1 MDMDGM
7 DPPAADGEHDVGKPT
22 DGFAVESLWRACER
36 LVPPP
41 GPDPLPGRTLG
52 GVRLVRVIAEG
63 GMGRVYEAEQE
74 NPRRRVAVKVMR
86 PGLLSP
92 ESICRFVRETRL
104 LGGLRHP
111 WICQV
116 FAAGTFDFAN
126 AELPYFVMELI
137 PDAKPLNDY
146 VRDENLPVP
155 LILDLF
161 RQVCDAVS
169 HAHRQG
175 VVHRDLKPSNVL
187 VDCHGHPKLIDFGI
201 ARGNDGIGLASA
213 ATDAGRIL
221 GTLQYASPE
230 QVAGQPHDV
239 DPRMDVYSL
248 GVMLYELLAGKPPY
262 DIRRASLLESVR
274 IIHGTRPRRLRT
286 INRAVPR
293 RIEAIVATCL
303 GKDPRQ
309 RFATAVELAAALGGG
324 RISPARGPLP
334 GPRTAVTIGAVAAG
348 LALPVA
354 LAALAWS
361 TWSAGRGTE
370 PAAETTRIVTAAGPS
385 DAAGGAID
393 LDRDNIFRPRLPRA
407 GSPSGTESIVI
418 GRMKDGTRHVPDA
431 PTVMPS
437 VVNSIGIEM
446 RRLPGGTFVMGDAAG
461 EADEIPRSVTISR
474 PFWLGVHEVTNH
486 QWNRLMRDGTPAPE
500 GLADTPVADITWTD
514 AQEFCRRMSAL
525 PQERAAER
533 LYRLPTEA
541 EWEYACRAG
550 TATRY
555 SFGDDLAGIR
565 KHAWFGDNS
574 GRSMISVID
583 LWTPDRDA
591 YARLLAANGCRP
603 HAVGSLPPN
612 PWGFYDMHGNVWEWC
627 SDWYAAY
634 GSSVSDPSGPQS
646 GTQRVYRGGSW
657 FNGPHDLRSS
667 RRFSGLPGLSRPMV
681 GMRVAM
687 DSVDDPAALDVVGA
701 PAEAAVTEES
711 TYVSTGAPPAAE

>member
-1 MDMDGM
+1 MVMDGM
-7 DPPAADGEHDVGKPT
+7 DPPAADGEHDVGGPT
-22 DGFAVESLWRACER
+22 DGFAVESLWKACER

-52 GVRLVRVIAEG
+52 GARLVRVIAEG
-63 GMGRVYEAEQE
+63 GMGRVYGAEQE
-74 NPRRRVAVKVMR
+74 NPRRPVAVKVMR

-92 ESICRFVRETRL
+92 ESIRRFVRETRL

-116 FAAGTFDFAN
+116 FAAGTFDFAG

-155 LILDLF
+155 RILDLF
-161 RQVCDAVS
+161 RQVCDAVG

-201 ARGNDGIGLASA
+201 ARGDDGGGLASA
-213 ATDAGRIL
+213 VTDAGRIL

-230 QVAGQPHDV
+230 QAAGQPHDV

-248 GVMLYELLAGKPPY
+248 GVMLYELLAGRLPY

-274 IIHGTRPRRLRT
+274 IIHGARPRPLRT
-286 INRAVPR
+286 INRAVPK

-303 GKDPRQ
+303 AKDPRQ
-309 RFATAVELAAALGGG
+309 RFATASELADALGGG
-324 RISPARGPLP
+324 RVSPARGPMP
-334 GPRTAVTIGAVAAG
+334 GPRAAVTIGAVAAG
-348 LALPVA
+348 LALAVA
-354 LAALAWS
+354 LAVSAWS
-361 TWSAGRGTE
+361 TWSAGRGTAPVAATE
-370 PAAETTRIVTAAGPS
+370 PESTRIATATGPS
-385 DAAGGAID
+385 DDTGGPID
-393 LDRDNIFRPRLPRA
+393 LDRDNIFRPRLPRS
-407 GSPSGTESIVI
+407 GSQPGTESVAVD
-418 GRMKDGTRHVPDA
+418 RMNDVARHVPDA
-431 PTVMPS
+431 PPVMPS

-446 RRLPGGTFVMGDAAG
+446 QRMPGGTFVMGDAAG
-461 EADEIPRSVTISR
+461 EADEIPHSVTISR
-474 PFWLGVHEVTNH
+474 PFWLGVHEVTNQ
-486 QWNRLMRDGTPAPE
+486 QWNRVMRDGTPAPE
-500 GLADTPVADITWTD
+500 GLADTPVADVTWTD
-514 AQEFCRRMSAL
+514 AEEFCRRMSAL
-525 PQERAAER
+525 PEERAAER
-533 LYRLPTEA
+533 RYRLPTEA

-555 SFGDDLAGIR
+555 SFGDDPAGLR

-574 GRSMISVID
+574 GRTLISVMD

-591 YARLLAANGCRP
+591 YARLLAANECRP

-612 PWGFYDMHGNVWEWC
+612 LWAFHDMHGNVWEWC
-627 SDWYAAY
+627 SDWYGGY
-634 GSSVSDPSGPQS
+634 DRSSGSDPSGPQS

-657 FNGPHDLRSS
+657 FNGSHDLRSS
-667 RRFSGLPGLSRPMV
+667 RRFAADHGSSRPMV
-681 GMRVAM
+681 GLRVAM
-687 DSVDDPAALDVVGA
+687 DSAGEPAALDA
-701 PAEAAVTEES
+701 
-711 TYVSTGAPPAAE
+711 TGAPPAGE